1 MFASRFAELN
11 RPTHQWGQG
20 VRTKAAK
27 QHHQRCQCAACIDA
41 MIATV
46 AANTIPSVKPRNS
59 THSNNRSQSE
69 RQRPTKTSIPVP
81 NPQTNTKPTSQPTPP
96 VGTPSQPQKPNP
108 QQLRTSVPY
117 TPLLDL
123 DLTPPKPPVAAGEII
138 LVSDLTMY
146 EYTVVMPDTTLAS
159 SIHVY
164 TTTSPP
170 APGAQSQK
178 PLARMLHITAH
189 TATPTAWA
197 FNASVSIEA
206 DANTSDM
213 VFAYDKSTQKLSI
226 SLPRLTPT
234 PRRVHVTVK

>member
-46 AANTIPSVKPRNS
+46 AANTIPSVKPRNQ
-59 THSNNRSQSE
+59 H
-69 RQRPTKTSIPVP
+69 I
-81 NPQTNTKPTSQPTPP
+81 QTIAPTPP